1 MMKFLLHNTEPLL
14 ADVTVVG
21 AADMFL
27 SFVNFVLLLPL
38 SAIALLA
45 NFKLYTWC
53 LWIVAKAGTSVDAS
67 CAEVAAFPMV
77 VRVNVDGVGT
87 SDVIV

>member
-45 NFKLYTWC
+45 NFKLYT
-53 LWIVAKAGTSVDAS
+53 
-67 CAEVAAFPMV
+67 
-77 VRVNVDGVGT
+77 
-87 SDVIV
+87 